1 MRRNCDSF
9 HAALIFISLVIDF
22 RKNYTES
29 DALAGTDVF
38 DCDVGLHN
46 SAQHSDVKLQNTS
59 KGLKIRQRSG
69 APYRLEIEGEF
80 WANSDNAVDLLDEVI
95 NIENRPCGERGGD
108 IECA

>member
-46 SAQHSDVKLQNTS
+46 SAQ
-59 KGLKIRQRSG
+59 
-69 APYRLEIEGEF
+69 
-80 WANSDNAVDLLDEVI
+80 
-95 NIENRPCGERGGD
+95 
-108 IECA
+108 

>member
-38 DCDVGLHN
+38 
-46 SAQHSDVKLQNTS
+46 HSDVKLQNTS

>member
-29 DALAGTDVF
+29 DALSGTYVF
-38 DCDVGLHN
+38 HG
-46 SAQHSDVKLQNTS
+46 DVKLQNTS